1 MSKSAATGL
10 SAAGFVVLIL
20 SVLIPYYG
28 LHIGVLALAIV
39 TIGAFMGDRLFTI
52 LTVVVSAVKVWFL
65 SPTFALLTSS
75 YSDGV
80 AIFQAM
86 AVGAHIVPL
95 IAIFIGA
102 KRLQTDERPTTNE
115 TGMPRGK

>member
-10 SAAGFVVLIL
+10 SVAGFVVLII

-28 LHIGVLALAIV
+28 LYIGALALAIV
-39 TIGAFMGDRLFTI
+39 SVGAFMGDRLFTI

-80 AIFQAM
+80 AMFQIFAI
-86 AVGAHIVPL
+86 GAHIVPL
-95 IAIFIGA
+95 IALFVGA
-102 KRLQTDERPTTNE
+102 KRTATDDMETRNE

>member
-1 MSKSAATGL
+1 MNNPTATGL
-10 SAAGFVVLIL
+10 GVAGFVVLII

-28 LHIGVLALAIV
+28 LHIGALALAIV
-39 TIGAFMGDRLFTI
+39 TVGAFMGDRLFTV

-80 AIFQAM
+80 ATFHILA
-86 AVGAHIVPL
+86 AGAHLVPL
-95 IAIFIGA
+95 IAILIGA
-102 KRLQTDERPTTNE
+102 KRLENAAAQEGNE

>member
-1 MSKSAATGL
+1 MNKQTATGL
-10 SAAGFVVLIL
+10 GIAGFVVLIISL
-20 SVLIPYYG
+20 VIPYYG
-28 LHIGVLALAIV
+28 LHIGTLALAIV
-39 TIGAFMGDRLFTI
+39 TVGAFMGDRLFTI

-80 AIFQAM
+80 ATFQVL
-86 AVGAHIVPL
+86 AVGAHLVPL

-102 KRLQTDERPTTNE
+102 KRMESAAAQEGNE